1 MPYQY
6 QMICLANSRKH
17 AGRCVAGKIRTGQ
30 NTGEWVRPVGTSPSR
45 EITERDRQYSD
56 GTSAQKLDLIS
67 VSFTGPQPPCFQ
79 RENHIIDDTVY
90 WEKVGQA
97 TLADLAPLVDTPLS
111 LWENDGDSSYSGTN
125 DRVSEASLVIPR
137 QTLYLIQPENVR
149 ITVAAE
155 GASFGD
161 AKRSV
166 RATFVYNHE
175 TYALKVTD
183 PVVEQNYIALADGT
197 YHPNDMTYFCI
208 SLGETY
214 NNYAY
219 KLIAAV
225 F

>member
-6 QMICLANSRKH
+6 QLICLANSRKH
-17 AGRCVAGKIRTGQ
+17 AGRCIAGKIRTGQ
-30 NTGEWVRPVGTSPSR
+30 HVGDWIRPVGTSPSR
-45 EITERDRQYSD
+45 EITERDREYSD

-67 VSFTGPQPPCFQ
+67 ISFTGPQPPCFQ
-79 RENHIIDDTVY
+79 RENHIIDDTIY
-90 WEKVGQA
+90 WAKVGQA
-97 TLADLAPLVDTPLS
+97 TLADLAPLVDTPPS
-111 LWENDGDSSYSGTN
+111 LWENGESSYSGRN
-125 DRVSEASLVIPR
+125 DRVSEASLVAPR

-149 ITVAAE
+149 IDVAAE
-155 GASFGD
+155 GAAFGD

-166 RATFVYNHE
+166 RATFVYNQH

-183 PVVEQNYIALADGT
+183 PAVEQHFKALADGT
-197 YHPNDMTYFCI
+197 YHPNDMSYFCI

-214 NNYAY
+214 NGYAY